1 MEKSDLKKL
10 SASRIKTLQ
19 SCSWTYWANYVL
31 KLPQATNS
39 GALRGST
46 CHSIFELLLMPKRK
60 KYQKSIVKAKSLEA
74 CSSVKRL
81 VKIYLK
87 KQKLHEQSEYDLV
100 EKMIVVG
107 LASDFYGKKGTKLFA
122 PEHQFDIANLE
133 PKYHIGGFID
143 KWGIDE
149 KKKIIYIYDYKS
161 SKAKFSGEEQSANVQ
176 AMMYSL
182 VAKKMYPEYKPIVV
196 FIFLRF
202 GDDPEQIVEFDDK
215 ILAGFEHFLEDVNSQ
230 INNFTYADA
239 LANLA
244 AGQKQKGDS
253 FSGRLMCGFSKEKGE
268 LKKDGTPKWCC
279 PYKFGFDYFVGLD
292 KDGKIASTEFT
303 EKALLDDKTIAD
315 KIKSVEKRTYFGC
328 PAFNKSSLT
337 SF

>member
-1 MEKSDLKKL
+1 MEKPDLKKL

-19 SCSWTYWANYVL
+19 SCSWVYYCNYVL

-39 GALRGST
+39 GAMRGVS
-46 CHSIFELLLMPKRK
+46 CHSVFELLLKVKRK
-60 KYQKSIVKAKSLEA
+60 KYQKSIVKAKSLDA
-74 CSSVKRL
+74 CPSVKRL

-87 KQKLHEQSEYDLV
+87 KQKLHDQSEYNLV

-122 PEHQFDIANLE
+122 PEHQFDIENPE

-149 KKKIIYIYDYKS
+149 KNKIVYIYDYKS
-161 SKAKFSGEEQSANVQ
+161 SKAKFSGDERESNVQ

-182 VAKKMYPEYKPIVV
+182 VAKKLYPEYKPVVV

-202 GDDPEQIVEFDDK
+202 GDEPEQVVEFDDK
-215 ILAGFEHFLEDVNSQ
+215 ILAGFEHYLEDVNGQ

-244 AGQKQKGDS
+244 ADQQQKGDS

-279 PYKFGFDYFVGLD
+279 PYKFGFDYFAGLD
-292 KDGKIASTEFT
+292 KDGKMVSTAFDKQDLIDAKITNT
-303 EKALLDDKTIAD
+303 ESRRYT
-315 KIKSVEKRTYFGC
+315 GC
-328 PAFNKSSLT
+328 PRFNRSSLT